1 MVFRSQMGKSAI
13 LSLGV
18 LGAALLAPAS
28 ASAHHGTFI
37 FDSTR
42 DVTVA
47 GTIKDFQ
54 WTNPHSFIVLMTA
67 DSQGNVLQ
75 TEFEGESPAVLT
87 REGLKPTSFRPG
99 DHVLLVTHPRTD
111 GRPGGMFVKVTLAAS
126 GH

>member
-1 MVFRSQMGKSAI
+1 MAFRRQMGKSAI
-13 LSLGV
+13 LTIAAM
-18 LGAALLAPAS
+18 GAGLLAPVA
-28 ASAHHGTFI
+28 ASAHHGTFL

-67 DSQGNVLQ
+67 DSQGTVRQ
-75 TEFEGESPAVLT
+75 TEFEGESPSVLT

-111 GRPGGMFVKVTLAAS
+111 GRPGGMFVKVTLADS
-126 GH
+126 R